1 MWAHQEGTIQR
12 NWTDMTYIVEN
23 YNGGGIQLGLRL
35 TINLMQGL
43 DAEEKSSAFLYTKN
57 SKTTN
62 KDR

>member
-1 MWAHQEGTIQR
+1 
-12 NWTDMTYIVEN
+12 MTYIVEN